1 MNKKTKTKTKL
12 KTKTVSA
19 RVANLLFVLF
29 LMVANSNIV
38 LADDLYYDNPQITPA
53 KMLSLTNQSRKEN
66 GLIALTVNKKLASA
80 AEAKTDD
87 MFEYQYFDHNSPSG
101 VTPWDWIKVT
111 GYDYRYAGENL
122 AIDFVMAESA
132 HKALM
137 ASDSHREN
145 ILNQNYTE
153 IGISVKRDIFEGS
166 ESVIIVMEFGTP
178 LQTKAAYT
186 SDDNIKSDGNINNV
200 GKESRA
206 FSLQSSAERL
216 RRGENL
222 QPSGASLNLK
232 EDNNQGIGEA
242 VEKQENKE
250 ANYSNDEDN
259 KNRYKDKDSED
270 GGKTVRNTS
279 RNTKMIKFAGMSAGD
294 IKKVSLEKV
303 YAENIYWE
311 SYNKRKGNGQATV
324 MSSRGQNTSG
334 FDPSVF
340 YVSVLSILLVF
351 ELPYL
356 FLNFMM
362 SGKSGV
368 ENV

>member
-1 MNKKTKTKTKL
+1 MNKTKTKL
-12 KTKTVSA
+12 KTKIIST
-19 RVANLLFVLF
+19 RVASLLLILF
-29 LMVANSNIV
+29 LMTANSNIV
-38 LADDLYYDNPQITPA
+38 LANELYYDNPQITPA
-53 KMLSLTNQSRKEN
+53 KMLSLTNQSREEN
-66 GLIALTVNKKLASA
+66 GLVALTVNQKLASA
-80 AEAKTDD
+80 AEAKTDN
-87 MFEYQYFDHNSPSG
+87 MFECQYFNHNSPSG
-101 VTPWDWIKVT
+101 ATPWDWIKAA

-122 AIDFVMAESA
+122 AIDFVTAESA

-137 ASDSHREN
+137 TSDSHREN

-153 IGISVKRDIFEGS
+153 VGISVKRDIFEGS

-178 LQTKAAYT
+178 LQTKAAYAG
-186 SDDNIKSDGNINNV
+186 DDNIKPDGSINNM
-200 GKESRA
+200 GKESHA
-206 FSLQSSAERL
+206 FSSQSSAERL
-216 RRGENL
+216 RQGENL
-222 QPSGASLNLK
+222 QPSGTSLNLK

-250 ANYSNDEDN
+250 AVYSNDEGN
-259 KNRYKDKDSED
+259 KNRYRDRGSED
-270 GGKTVRNTS
+270 GGETA
-279 RNTKMIKFAGMSAGD
+279 RNTKMIKFAGMSAGG

-311 SYNKRKGNGQATV
+311 SYSKREGNGQATI

-340 YVSVLSILLVF
+340 YVYVLSILLVF

-362 SGKSGV
+362 GGKSEV
-368 ENV
+368 KNV

>member
-1 MNKKTKTKTKL
+1 MNKKTKTKF
-12 KTKTVSA
+12 KTKIISA

-29 LMVANSNIV
+29 LMAANSNVV

-53 KMLSLTNQSRKEN
+53 KMLSLTNQSREEN
-66 GLIALTVNKKLASA
+66 GLVALIVNQKLTSA

-178 LQTKAAYT
+178 LQTKAVYT
-186 SDDNIKSDGNINNV
+186 SDDNIKSDGDISGAKDGVNSA
-200 GKESRA
+200 GKE
-206 FSLQSSAERL
+206 LKKEIIN
-216 RRGENL
+216 EIINL
-222 QPSGASLNLK
+222 QPSGNSLDLK
-232 EDNNQGIGEA
+232 EDDNQGIGEA

-250 ANYSNDEDN
+250 AGYSNDED
-259 KNRYKDKDSED
+259 SEN
-270 GGKTVRNTS
+270 GGKTV
-279 RNTKMIKFAGMSAGD
+279 RNTKMIKFAGMSAGG
-294 IKKVSLEKV
+294 IEKVSLEKV

-311 SYNKRKGNGQATV
+311 SYGKREGNGQATV
-324 MSSRGQNTSG
+324 MSSRGQNTNG

-340 YVSVLSILLVF
+340 YVYVLSILLVF

-356 FLNFMM
+356 LLNFMM
-362 SGKSGV
+362 SGKSEE